1 MSEIMVADI
10 AVMNGEVI
18 KKSLGIVE
26 KKGKCGNECPCGVH
40 ICSGKVGQEDLN

>member
-1 MSEIMVADI
+1 MDNELFVADI

-26 KKGKCGNECPCGVH
+26 KGKCGSECPCGVH
-40 ICSGKVGQEDLN
+40 ICSGIEEDN